1 MPILYQT
8 FPTPPKNIPLFLT
21 RTALPLGSFMGT
33 VPRISWGQSPE
44 FYGDSPQNFS
54 QHFVTRFRH
63 ETGLTPHEMRRSA

>member
-1 MPILYQT
+1 
-8 FPTPPKNIPLFLT
+8 
-21 RTALPLGSFMGT
+21 MGT